1 MRVLFVLGDGCE
13 PEFGT
18 RKLKRYGNKIFFAH
32 SAQQALAMH
41 TEADFIIIDLGL
53 TDADGLE
60 VCRAIRQVSDTPMIA
75 VTEQGDELERVL
87 GLKAGAD
94 DCIDRGCG
102 IRELVARIE
111 AVTRRSRARHG
122 PSGSIVYGPLRI
134 DQSARA
140 AWLAG
145 EPINLTRKEFDLL
158 LTLASRPGVVLTR
171 KELMSRVWND
181 SWTRGRTIDT
191 HVNSL
196 RSKLGSNN
204 WIVTVR
210 GVGFRFGECVMDA
223 PALPETSDTTVPAGH
238 HRAAS
243 HAVPPAARRSDPAPA
258 AQAV

>member
-1 MRVLFVLGDGCE
+1 MRVLFVLGDGYE
-13 PEFGT
+13 PKFGT
-18 RKLKRYGNKIFFAH
+18 RKLKRYGHKILLAH
-32 SAQQALAMH
+32 SAQQALAIH
-41 TEADFIIIDLGL
+41 TQADFIILDLGL

-75 VTEQGDELERVL
+75 VTEHGDELERVL

-111 AVTRRSRARHG
+111 AVTRRSGARYR
-122 PSGSIVYGPLRI
+122 PSGSIVCGPLRI

-210 GVGFRFGECVMDA
+210 GVGFRFGEYAMESPAA
-223 PALPETSDTTVPAGH
+223 PEPSDETVQAGL
-238 HRAAS
+238 HRAGA
-243 HAVPPAARRSDPAPA
+243 HAVPSA